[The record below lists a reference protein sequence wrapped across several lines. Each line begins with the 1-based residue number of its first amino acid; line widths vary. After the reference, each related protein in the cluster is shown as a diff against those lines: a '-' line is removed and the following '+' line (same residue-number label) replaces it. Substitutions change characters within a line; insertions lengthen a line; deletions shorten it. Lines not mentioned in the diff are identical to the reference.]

1 MNPPLQDA
9 VRNRFHRE
17 TLEWNHPG
25 SGGIAVWSH
34 DRLLWAHSLHLDFQ
48 HLWIMS
54 CCFTNLPIKCFASL
68 CWTLIKASMSTEEET
83 EENWPQHD
91 RRALKLRSSDTHRL
105 WWNGRW
111 HAAGKTL
118 FYYVG
123 TVGFSHFNIYGMAII
138 YNDRTNASAYN
149 LLVIPDCH
157 RHTLIIWRGLL
168 GFL

>member
-1 MNPPLQDA
+1 MHLYNLWLTLLCSYGTQRKETVEQLGIFRNSMNPTLQDA

-34 DRLLWAHSLHLDFQ
+34 DGLLWAHSLHLDFQ

-111 HAAGKTL
+111 HAAGKTCFIML
-118 FYYVG
+118 AQWDSLMLIF
-123 TVGFSHFNIYGMAII
+123 MA
-138 YNDRTNASAYN
+138 
-149 LLVIPDCH
+149 
-157 RHTLIIWRGLL
+157 WQ
-168 GFL
+168 